1 MTEAGNKAL
10 IDMAIVAGDEVS
22 DLTGITSQE
31 IQDII
36 ANSGSSIIDLL
47 LSDNE

>member
-1 MTEAGNKAL
+1 MTEAGNKSL
-10 IDMAIVAGDEVS
+10 FDMAVIAGDEVS

-36 ANSGSSIIDLL
+36 ANSGMSIIELL
-47 LSDNE
+47 TADNK